1 MVKRRRVGR
10 IMAEINITPF
20 TDVILVLLIIFM
32 VSTPLIFR
40 SGIRVHLPQAST
52 KQDIT
57 GTIYITVSQE
67 GGVYLEPSK
76 TGYSFPRDEDRFR
89 KALQERFDGS
99 PGSAVV
105 INGDRDSR
113 YNAVIT
119 ALDLVKRTGF
129 DKVVL
134 TTEIRK

>member
-1 MVKRRRVGR
+1 
-10 IMAEINITPF
+10 MADINITPF

-40 SGIRVHLPQAST
+40 SGIRVHLPQAAT

-57 GTIYITVSQE
+57 GTVYITVSRE

-76 TGYSFPRDEDRFR
+76 TGYEFPQDE
-89 KALQERFDGS
+89 ERFQKVLQARFAES
-99 PGSAVV
+99 PDSAVV
-105 INGDRDSR
+105 INGDKGSR
-113 YNAVIT
+113 YEAVIT

-129 DKVVL
+129 EKVVL